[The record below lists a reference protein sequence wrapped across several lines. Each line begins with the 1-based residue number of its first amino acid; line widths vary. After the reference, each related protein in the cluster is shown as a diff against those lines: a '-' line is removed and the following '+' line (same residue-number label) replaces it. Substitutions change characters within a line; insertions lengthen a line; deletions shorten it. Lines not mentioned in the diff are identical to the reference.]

1 VQNDPDE
8 SETARSAR
16 LHRFLM
22 DWSNHDLDALGPT
35 RFRMQRFLILAGLVL
50 LLTGLL
56 WPWLS
61 KLGLG
66 RLPGDIVIERE
77 NTRIYFPIATSILIS
92 LVLSLIFWL
101 FRK

>member
-1 VQNDPDE
+1 
-8 SETARSAR
+8 
-16 LHRFLM
+16 
-22 DWSNHDLDALGPT
+22 
-35 RFRMQRFLILAGLVL
+35 MQRFLILAGLVL